1 MSFLSSQFFF
11 SAMKEFDLIF
21 VNRHHMGH
29 QPSGRGE
36 SGPVPFTFLQ
46 FPFIPYFAKLTP
58 DLRGAETPRLSPARC
73 MVRDSWFQDNNR

>member
-73 MVRDSWFQDNNR
+73 MVRDSRFQDNNR